1 MHPADTPGRGFY
13 SFSSGRTP
21 YKARSA
27 WAAHYDLVNTGSSW
41 LNGSIHLQDT
51 DSLAELEIEEII
63 LALFA
68 VRRLDLV
75 SCPVFYAN

>member
-1 MHPADTPGRGFY
+1 MANPV
-13 SFSSGRTP
+13 
-21 YKARSA
+21 AR
-27 WAAHYDLVNTGSSW
+27 
-41 LNGSIHLQDT
+41 LNGHLCRRGHRVWLSPSHERGLVIPHDVAA
-51 DSLAELEIEEII
+51 LGALEIEEII

>member
-1 MHPADTPGRGFY
+1 MIPHDV
-13 SFSSGRTP
+13 
-21 YKARSA
+21 
-27 WAAHYDLVNTGSSW
+27 AALG
-41 LNGSIHLQDT
+41 
-51 DSLAELEIEEII
+51 ALEIEEII